1 MSLSAIVLTRSS
13 SAAQYALSSCS
24 ILATPSRITISLDPL
39 IAVEAYGNFFLAP
52 PNPEIYLEKKY
63 GKNWR
68 TPDKKQF
75 IWNKNKF
82 KEKL

>member
-1 MSLSAIVLTRSS
+1 MYFAITFE
-13 SAAQYALSSCS
+13 
-24 ILATPSRITISLDPL
+24 
-39 IAVEAYGNFFLAP
+39 VER
-52 PNPEIYLEKKY
+52 KY

>member
-1 MSLSAIVLTRSS
+1 MPIQVYGKKFLS
-13 SAAQYALSSCS
+13 
-24 ILATPSRITISLDPL
+24 P
-39 IAVEAYGNFFLAP
+39 N
-52 PNPEIYLEKKY
+52 NPEIYLEKKY

-68 TPDKKQF
+68 TLDKKQF